1 MITVSFLH
9 CFPQATLL
17 SISDLRRKHLYN
29 CALDIGSSHLLP
41 RALRRSACLVKL
53 LLQCSFWELLKIAST
68 MLGHLHPLSHLVL
81 TDVIIPH
88 FTDEETKAKRL
99 NLLQIM

>member
-9 CFPQATLL
+9 SFPQATLL
-17 SISDLRRKHLYN
+17 SISDLRHKHLYN
-29 CALDIGSSHLLP
+29 CALHVGISHLLP
-41 RALRRSACLVKL
+41 RVLRCTACLVKL
-53 LLQCSFWELLKIAST
+53 LLQGSFWHSQECKHHV
-68 MLGHLHPLSHLVL
+68 GPLTSIIHLVL

-99 NLLQIM
+99 NLPWIM